1 MLVGSIIG
9 AIFGVAISTVISG
22 LLIWL
27 VGRFGLGI
35 EVDGFGPAFLAGF
48 VIALLWLFANFL
60 WTLLGYTPEGG
71 LAGAFTHLI
80 LTAGFLYAIRNSISG
95 LRVKGF
101 SGAVIAAAAIAVITW
116 LASLALSA
124 VVSI

>member
-9 AIFGVAISTVISG
+9 AIIGVAISTVISG

-35 EVDGFGPAFLAGF
+35 EVDGFGPAFLTGF
-48 VIALLWLFANFL
+48 VIALLWLFANFI
-60 WTLLGYTPEGG
+60 WTLLGYSPDGG

-80 LTAGFLYAIRNSISG
+80 LTAAFLYAIRNSIAG

-101 SGAVIAAAAIAVITW
+101 TGALIAAAAIAVITW
-116 LASLALSA
+116 L
-124 VVSI
+124 VSWVLTGVLPA